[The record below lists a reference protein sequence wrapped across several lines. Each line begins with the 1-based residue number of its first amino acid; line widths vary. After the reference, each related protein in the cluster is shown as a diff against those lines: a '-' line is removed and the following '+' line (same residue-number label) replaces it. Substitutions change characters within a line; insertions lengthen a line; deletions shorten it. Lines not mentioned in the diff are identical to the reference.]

1 MAIFAFNISP
11 STHAYVASNNVLY
24 NDIFVA
30 ANGAHVLI
38 KWIKKMWVGLS
49 NNHTSLDLNFL
60 NNVFLAK
67 DLIRWV
73 GSTNYYKLLKVKLI
87 DISPILRI
95 NSFRVWVRVF
105 LQLSP
110 NWCFIYIWV
119 TYRFLHVPYCMC
131 PLTNLIFPTRK
142 EMVEDRPKKIRG
154 FH

>member
-73 GSTNYYKLLKVKLI
+73 GSTNYYKLLKVKFI

-95 NSFRVWVRVF
+95 NSFRV
-105 LQLSP
+105 
-110 NWCFIYIWV
+110 
-119 TYRFLHVPYCMC
+119 
-131 PLTNLIFPTRK
+131 
-142 EMVEDRPKKIRG
+142 
-154 FH
+154 